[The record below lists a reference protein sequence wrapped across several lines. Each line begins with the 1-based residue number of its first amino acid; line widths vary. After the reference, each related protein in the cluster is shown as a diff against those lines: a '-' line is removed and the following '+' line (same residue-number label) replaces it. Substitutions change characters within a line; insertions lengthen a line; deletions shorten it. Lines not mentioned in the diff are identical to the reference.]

1 MEPLVISLES
11 TLPGRLTL
19 EGEIDMHT
27 IPRLEAAFAEVLA
40 ASGDGPISVDM
51 ANVTFIDSSGL
62 HLLARVASSLNGA
75 APLTLIN
82 VPRRVLRVMEIVGM
96 QDLPSIE
103 LRNEE

>member
-1 MEPLVISLES
+1 MQ
-11 TLPGRLTL
+11 
-19 EGEIDMHT
+19 T
-27 IPRLEAAFAEVLA
+27 IPRLEAAFADLMA
-40 ASGDGPISVDM
+40 AGDGPVTVDM

-75 APLTLIN
+75 APLTLVN

-96 QDLPSIE
+96 QDLSSIE